1 MNDAICE
8 GGRPHTRAGARVCG
22 RETPLSKTPAHGFF
36 ASSLRRRLRR
46 SLSQPTEWSGVLQI
60 ELHRAVLVAPPRGSQ
75 LVTAG
80 ASASQ
85 GSSRDHH
92 LLGTMVD
99 TLAPVRRSNSSRVSS
114 RFGRQALSC
123 ACSGFPLAPALYERF
138 IGLSR

>member
-1 MNDAICE
+1 M
-8 GGRPHTRAGARVCG
+8 
-22 RETPLSKTPAHGFF
+22 
-36 ASSLRRRLRR
+36 
-46 SLSQPTEWSGVLQI
+46 LQI
-60 ELHRAVLVAPPRGSQ
+60 KLHRDGLAVRVAPLLPRVSQ

-80 ASASQ
+80 ASAGQ
-85 GSSRDHH
+85 GSSRDHY